1 MRNHESSEQ
10 EEVLRQLL
18 EKEKSSREK
27 VDRAKKEA
35 EKTVEKAKEEAEKI
49 AEEAEKSA
57 QEEAESILKEAE
69 SKEVKGK
76 ERKGPLPAGTGNGN
90 ALKDKARVNKE
101 EAVKLL
107 TDESW
112 DDLINA
118 GSLEQAID
126 GTLADRIFIPVP
138 FLHGNTKSFY
148 TMLWRSHE
156 LENLFILLR
165 GIHNRV
171 KPGKIRSSLKQ
182 LGGPVPHIFRPVPRG
197 NPRIHFKPGH

>member
-1 MRNHESSEQ
+1 M
-10 EEVLRQLL
+10 
-18 EKEKSSREK
+18 
-27 VDRAKKEA
+27 
-35 EKTVEKAKEEAEKI
+35 I
-49 AEEAEKSA
+49 
-57 QEEAESILKEAE
+57 
-69 SKEVKGK
+69 G
-76 ERKGPLPAGTGNGN
+76 
-90 ALKDKARVNKE
+90 
-101 EAVKLL
+101 AVKYAAAEAGSRAVFSELL

-118 GSLEQAID
+118 GSLEEGLSVLSGTFYGRILTNKINSADSLERAID

-138 FLHGNTKSFY
+138 FLYGNTKSFY